1 MCILYNQGDAN
12 YKTFFIIISA
22 LHVSGG
28 FSAHHQELIK
38 LYVHPWV
45 LSRFPAVYR
54 WCGWVG
60 TVSV

>member
-1 MCILYNQGDAN
+1 MRILYTQRDAT
-12 YKTFFIIISA
+12 YTMFFIIIST

-45 LSRFPAVYR
+45 LSYFLLSTAGVDGVVPTY
-54 WCGWVG
+54 
-60 TVSV
+60 